1 MAMLWKRLNDH
12 GKNWRHVDKSLI
24 VIDYLVRNGSD
35 RVCNQCKENIFVIET
50 LKNFQHIEKNGQDM
64 GRSIRQKAD
73 NLVKLLKDEELLK
86 EAKDKAKVTRQRLM
100 ESGHAVSSLRE
111 FFWVL
116 FFEGRDNRL
125 RDVHNSIVKKLQKYY
140 SPYKTMERWNN
151 VPWSVEVSEST
162 QPAETSL
169 PRNRSSR
176 TSAGRTSR
184 TRNSNTSASTLAK
197 FLEFFTFKI
206 IVITVVLIVVFV
218 GVFVVIVLLVS
229 KGSIEEDVFTDE
241 NLEKSF
247 TSMVVTSRRTTRV
260 RTTVLTTTRSS
271 TALRNQ
277 VGRKLFDK
285 TDHILFVFP
294 HLLVLLPTPLP
305 TLFN

>member
-1 MAMLWKRLNDH
+1 
-12 GKNWRHVDKSLI
+12 
-24 VIDYLVRNGSD
+24 
-35 RVCNQCKENIFVIET
+35 
-50 LKNFQHIEKNGQDM
+50 
-64 GRSIRQKAD
+64 
-73 NLVKLLKDEELLK
+73 
-86 EAKDKAKVTRQRLM
+86 
-100 ESGHAVSSLRE
+100 
-111 FFWVL
+111 
-116 FFEGRDNRL
+116 
-125 RDVHNSIVKKLQKYY
+125 
-140 SPYKTMERWNN
+140 MERWNN

-285 TDHILFVFP
+285 TDHIQCISSFTRTTTNTLTNTLQLTINPLHRRP
-294 HLLVLLPTPLP
+294 HPNSQIRHPITDTIYTLTPITP
-305 TLFN
+305 S

>member
-1 MAMLWKRLNDH
+1 
-12 GKNWRHVDKSLI
+12 
-24 VIDYLVRNGSD
+24 
-35 RVCNQCKENIFVIET
+35 
-50 LKNFQHIEKNGQDM
+50 
-64 GRSIRQKAD
+64 
-73 NLVKLLKDEELLK
+73 
-86 EAKDKAKVTRQRLM
+86 
-100 ESGHAVSSLRE
+100 
-111 FFWVL
+111 
-116 FFEGRDNRL
+116 
-125 RDVHNSIVKKLQKYY
+125 
-140 SPYKTMERWNN
+140 MERWNN

-206 IVITVVLIVVFV
+206 IVITVVLIVIFV
-218 GVFVVIVLLVS
+218 GIFVVIVLLVS

-305 TLFN
+305 TLFNWPSSLSTVDPTPTAKFVTPSPTLSIHSLRLHLRKSKNFLQALIMPVLLFLLTLAYDFEVSLYLVVAGVKSSIKFDLIWVWGVWVV